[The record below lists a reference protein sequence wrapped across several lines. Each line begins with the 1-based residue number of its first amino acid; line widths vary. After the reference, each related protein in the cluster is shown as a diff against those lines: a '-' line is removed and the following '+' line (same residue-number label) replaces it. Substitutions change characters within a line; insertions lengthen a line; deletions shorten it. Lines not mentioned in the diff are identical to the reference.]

1 MNAQEILK
9 LLLDDVARA
18 RENLQVANEAFRA
31 VMKDIPSRLPHPDGV
46 QRIHN
51 VSQENTLARK
61 NLETARIRLN
71 QFQAY
76 GFIPVDLREP
86 RKNPQPET
94 KLPPRAKG
102 NSSG

>member
-51 VSQENTLARK
+51 VS
-61 NLETARIRLN
+61 
-71 QFQAY
+71 
-76 GFIPVDLREP
+76 
-86 RKNPQPET
+86 
-94 KLPPRAKG
+94 
-102 NSSG
+102 